1 MQSSCG
7 KYKLA
12 KDTKKNTGAPDRQA
26 VKLPNVTLGGVA
38 VAKIFSIFVLILA
51 IVVIGA
57 LFYQVMAS
65 FFVPL
70 FLAALL
76 VVIFRPTYEW
86 ILHRVKGSQ
95 RVAALATTVFILLL
109 VLLPSALILTVAAA
123 QGAGFFRQISA
134 GGVAASLDRIRN
146 RLSLDLPESD
156 SFRQLDV
163 DFEAM
168 GVPLPYAATKR
179 RIQEAEDI
187 VRFLQDQVGAVNN
200 SALAFERLIEDLVAL
215 SDRAQTLSELQ
226 DTDDSI
232 SREEARR
239 AYETQYANAK
249 QSRRA
254 WTQVMLGNSFVT
266 QLKMVA
272 NPSDSEIQSL
282 VQGAQSFLEPRL
294 LPLTKMAG
302 AFLFQMGISVVI
314 LVVALYFFFADGNS
328 MIESLMRLS
337 PLDDA
342 YERKLLLQ
350 FDQTSRAVVLASV
363 LSALAQGVLAAIA
376 FWFVGL
382 PSVILLFLA
391 TSFMALVP
399 FLGAASVWV
408 PCAIYLA
415 TVEQRMGAAIGLA
428 IFGAAVISSIDN
440 VIKVF
445 VLQGRSQI
453 HPLLALLSVLG
464 GLQVFGPIGI
474 LVGPM
479 VVVFLQT
486 LLEIL
491 KHELEGRAAADLDK
505 QN

>member
-1 MQSSCG
+1 
-7 KYKLA
+7 
-12 KDTKKNTGAPDRQA
+12 
-26 VKLPNVTLGGVA
+26 
-38 VAKIFSIFVLILA
+38 
-51 IVVIGA
+51 
-57 LFYQVMAS
+57 
-65 FFVPL
+65 
-70 FLAALL
+70 
-76 VVIFRPTYEW
+76 
-86 ILHRVKGSQ
+86 
-95 RVAALATTVFILLL
+95 
-109 VLLPSALILTVAAA
+109 
-123 QGAGFFRQISA
+123 
-134 GGVAASLDRIRN
+134 
-146 RLSLDLPESD
+146 
-156 SFRQLDV
+156 
-163 DFEAM
+163 
-168 GVPLPYAATKR
+168 
-179 RIQEAEDI
+179 
-187 VRFLQDQVGAVNN
+187 
-200 SALAFERLIEDLVAL
+200 
-215 SDRAQTLSELQ
+215 
-226 DTDDSI
+226 
-232 SREEARR
+232 
-239 AYETQYANAK
+239 
-249 QSRRA
+249 
-254 WTQVMLGNSFVT
+254 MLGNSFVT

-302 AFLFQMGISVVI
+302 AFLFQMGIGVVI

-337 PLDDA
+337 PLDDT

-415 TVEQRMGAAIGLA
+415 TVEQRVGAAIGLA
-428 IFGAAVISSIDN
+428 IFGGAVISSIDN

-505 QN
+505 QS